1 MRIAITGRVFEG
13 LATDNVLHFTLATI
27 YIRTKQPDRFSGL
40 MITSLALYMAGMSTS
55 PTIVTF
61 LPNFQF
67 SFAVAVILLGS
78 SILYLA
84 LFVPVTTTIDVEV
97 NGMESVGN
105 SETKSSSFLDPIL
118 FYTKE
123 PVSFLPSLGIFFYN
137 SAQAYIFP
145 AVMVHSTL
153 RFGFTGTENGYLIS
167 IAASTSSLY
176 LFAVLYAVPK
186 IQKIRGERK
195 ALRAA
200 AQNPNQEESQGAMS
214 NQPLRYRFTS
224 DAFCALLSML
234 VFLLGLP
241 CFLIVRLASQ
251 IYGLVVTISLGLAAP
266 SFIKSYAVS
275 IATEKELA
283 LAGLAMMESLG
294 GLFSPVVLGAIQ
306 SFLGLDM
313 VFIAASALVGIAILC
328 VVGNYVSEIQNE
340 Q

>member
-1 MRIAITGRVFEG
+1 MRIAIAGRVFEG

-27 YIRTKQPDRFSGL
+27 YIRTKQPDRFSRL
-40 MITSLALYMAGMSTS
+40 MIISLALYMAGMSTS

-67 SFAVAVILLGS
+67 SFAVAIALLGS

-84 LFVPVTTTIDVEV
+84 LFVPVTTISVVEA
-97 NGMESVGN
+97 NGTESLGKA
-105 SETKSSSFLDPIL
+105 ETKRSSFLDPIL

-145 AVMVHSTL
+145 AIMVHSAL
-153 RFGFTGTENGYLIS
+153 RFGFTSIENGYLIS

-186 IQKIRGERK
+186 IQKIRGDRK
-195 ALRAA
+195 ALPAEG
-200 AQNPNQEESQGAMS
+200 QNLNHEESQGTIS
-214 NQPLRYRFTS
+214 DQPLRYRFTS
-224 DAFCALLSML
+224 DAFYALLSML
-234 VFLLGLP
+234 VLLLGLP

-251 IYGLVVTISLGLAAP
+251 VYGLVVFISLGLAAP

-283 LAGLAMMESLG
+283 LAGLAMMESIG

-306 SFLGLDM
+306 SFSGLDA
-313 VFIAASALVGIAILC
+313 VFIAASSLVGIAILC
-328 VVGNYVSEIQNE
+328 IVGSVCIGKLR
-340 Q
+340 